1 MWKNI
6 IDKKLI
12 IINPD
17 INNKKELFE
26 AMATHVYN
34 HDYIINQKQ
43 FLKALNAREEMA
55 NTELIP
61 GIALPHARSNSV
73 EKLFMSIIIFSSGID
88 YQNEDMGPAKIIFFF
103 GCTES
108 QNKEYLQLLAQSN
121 RLLKKKKFREALL
134 GCKTQDDVISIL
146 NKYDDEVVS
155 SDERER
161 YLLILTLNNINKA
174 DDVMN
179 SMIEIGITNASILD
193 STSMARKLA
202 YEMPVFAGLSYMAQG
217 KSKESNVIL
226 AHIENKNIA
235 NKLAEL
241 LKENGL
247 DLNEKGVGF
256 IQIIRVENV
265 IGNCEEDIDL

>member
-6 IDKKLI
+6 IDKELI

-17 INNKKELFE
+17 ISNKNDLFE

-43 FLKALNAREEMA
+43 FLKALKAREEMA

-61 GIALPHARSNSV
+61 GIALPHARSDSV
-73 EKLFMSIIIFSSGID
+73 EKLFMSIILFSDGID
-88 YQNEDMGPAKIIFFF
+88 YENEEMGPAKIIFFF
-103 GCTES
+103 GCTEKK
-108 QNKEYLQLLAQSN
+108 NKKYLQLLAQSN

-134 GCKTQDDVISIL
+134 NCKTKDDVLTIL
-146 NKYDDEVVS
+146 NEFDDEILS
-155 SDERER
+155 PIEKEN
-161 YLLILTLNNINKA
+161 YLLILTLNDTDKSE
-174 DDVMN
+174 DVMN
-179 SMIEIGITNASILD
+179 SMIEVGITNASILD
-193 STSMARKLA
+193 STSMVRKLA

-217 KSKESNVIL
+217 KNKDSNVIF
-226 AHIENKNIA
+226 AHIEDKNTA

-241 LKENGL
+241 LKENGI
-247 DLNEKGVGF
+247 DLYKKGVGY

-265 IGNCEEDIDL
+265 IGSYEEDIEL

>member
-6 IDKKLI
+6 IDKELI
-12 IINPD
+12 IINPE
-17 INNKKELFE
+17 ISSKKELFE
-26 AMATHVYN
+26 AMANHVYN
-34 HDYIINQKQ
+34 HDYILNQKQ
-43 FLKALNAREEMA
+43 FLKALNDREDMA

-61 GIALPHARSNSV
+61 GIALPHARSDSV
-73 EKLFMSIIIFSSGID
+73 EKLFMSIIILANGID
-88 YQNEDMGPAKIIFFF
+88 YENEKMGPAKIIFFF

-108 QNKEYLQLLAQSN
+108 QHKEYLQLLAQSN

-134 GCKTQDDVISIL
+134 NSKTPDDVIKIL
-146 NKYDDEVVS
+146 NQYDDEIVS
-155 SDERER
+155 SDEKEK
-161 YLLILTLNNINKA
+161 YLLIMTLNNIDKA

-179 SMIEIGITNASILD
+179 SMIEVGITNASILD

-226 AHIENKNIA
+226 AHIENKNTA

-241 LKENGL
+241 LKENGIDL
-247 DLNEKGVGF
+247 DKKGVGF
-256 IQIIRVENV
+256 IQIIRVESI
-265 IGNCEEDIDL
+265 IGSYEEDIEL